1 MPKYRGTHR
10 ITVTG
15 VQAEWPQRAVVT
27 VRGGGTVVV
36 PGVLGASEVIDA
48 EDWDLAVEH
57 EYQNTWGPSIRAVV
71 GRWEERGGTRSQ
83 VVRCTDRDRLG
94 SPGGRSLVLRID
106 QEDPQQR
113 AAAPESASAA
123 RWSATESAAG
133 QQEPSRGGGRI
144 STSGADA
151 PSSRP
156 SGPSTTSGGY
166 TTASGSSGT
175 TSGGYNTT
183 SGGW

>member
-1 MPKYRGTHR
+1 MPKYRGAHR

-36 PGVLGASEVIDA
+36 PGVLGTSELIDA
-48 EDWDLAVEH
+48 DDWDLAVEH
-57 EYQNTWGPSIRAVV
+57 EYQNVWGPSIRAVV
-71 GRWEERGGTRSQ
+71 GRWEERAGTRSQ

-106 QEDPQQR
+106 QEDPR
-113 AAAPESASAA
+113 PAAAPASASAA
-123 RWSATESAAG
+123 RWSATESAG
-133 QQEPSRGGGRI
+133 RQQDPGRI
-144 STSGADA
+144 STSGA
-151 PSSRP
+151 
-156 SGPSTTSGGY
+156 GLPSTRTSGTSTSSGGFS
-166 TTASGSSGT
+166 TSSGSST
-175 TSGGYNTT
+175 SSGGVTT

>member
-1 MPKYRGTHR
+1 MPKYRGAHR

-36 PGVLGASEVIDA
+36 PGVLGASELIDA

-57 EYQNTWGPSIRAVV
+57 EHQGAWGPSIRAVV

-83 VVRCTDRDRLG
+83 VIRCTDRDRVG
-94 SPGGRSLVLRID
+94 NPGGRSLVLRID
-106 QEDPQQR
+106 QERPR
-113 AAAPESASAA
+113 PPAAPEPAA
-123 RWSATESAAG
+123 ATWRAATESAG
-133 QQEPSRGGGRI
+133 RHQEPGRGVARI
-144 STSGADA
+144 STSGADL
-151 PSSRP
+151 PPVRTSTG
-156 SGPSTTSGGY
+156 SGTSTTS
-166 TTASGSSGT
+166 
-175 TSGGYNTT
+175 T